1 MFFLKENL
9 YLDPLEQFEL
19 NNLFNIS
26 GESFFHI
33 NTSTVFFIITLVLL
47 HFFFSNINYSQNVNS
62 WYFIFFEMHNML
74 RNLLL
79 ERISTKKNTLY
90 FNITFLFFLILIFNL
105 LGLIPNSW
113 TISSWFIIIFFIA
126 LAYFININIMLLL
139 NNGWRIFAHFL
150 PSGTPLII
158 SPFLF
163 LVENISYFSRVISLS
178 VRLFAN
184 MLSGHALLKILIS
197 FSWSLLLKLQL
208 SLYFLAVLIWVA
220 ITIILILE
228 CLIACLQAYVFGLLV
243 VIYFS
248 EAFE

>member
-1 MFFLKENL
+1 MLSSKKNFYF
-9 YLDPLEQFEL
+9 DPLEQFEL
-19 NNLFNIS
+19 NNLFNLS

-33 NTSTVFFIITLVLL
+33 NTSALFFVLTLVLL
-47 HFFFSNINYSQNVNS
+47 HFFFSNVNYSPNING
-62 WYFIFFEMHNML
+62 WYFILFEINNML

-90 FNITFLFFLILIFNL
+90 FNISFLFFLILIFNL
-105 LGLIPNSW
+105 LGLIPHSW
-113 TISSWFIIIFFIA
+113 TLSSWFIIIFFIA
-126 LAYFININIMLLL
+126 LAYFININLMLLL
-139 NNGWRIFAHFL
+139 NNGWRIFSHFL
-150 PSGTPLII
+150 PSGTPLVI

-208 SLYFLAVLIWVA
+208 NLAFLAIIIWVA
-220 ITIILILE
+220 ITVILILE